1 MSAVKAIETL
11 YRGWRFRSRLEARW
25 AIFFDVLGVKYEYE
39 VEGFDLGDLGWYL
52 PDFWLETVQMW
63 AEVKRGKFNDKERG
77 KVMAL
82 VEGTGFP
89 CLMLDGTPADQ
100 AYYGYEPGEWFD
112 DPPTKREGVF
122 LTDYVLVEGH
132 NYPGTEGRFFTYTG
146 NPPGDRRIVDI
157 IGPHSFPTAPVAAA
171 RQARF
176 EHGEAA

>member
-1 MSAVKAIETL
+1 MPRLQAIETL
-11 YRGWRFRSRLEARW
+11 YRGYRMRSRLEARW

-39 VEGFDLGDLGWYL
+39 PEGFKLGNLGWYL

-63 AEVKRGKFNDKERG
+63 AEVKRGAFTDMERR
-77 KVMAL
+77 KVIAL
-82 VEGTGFP
+82 VEVTDFP

-112 DPPTKREGVF
+112 SARTEREGAF

-132 NYPGTEGRFFTYTG
+132 HYPANEGRFYTCTG
-146 NPPGDRRIVDI
+146 NLPGDRRIADI
-157 IGPHSFPTAPVAAA
+157 IGPHSLPTEPVAAA
-171 RQARF
+171 RKARF